1 MARLK
6 EPPTKKFGKRMK
18 SLLILSLLS
27 VLALSLAGCSGSD
40 PAPTVGDAE
49 VTKDMPATQAPPT
62 SAAAREKAEPAA
74 PTALPLDK

>member
-1 MARLK
+1 M
-6 EPPTKKFGKRMK
+6 KK
-18 SLLILSLLS
+18 LLGFILISA
-27 VLALSLAGCSGSD
+27 LALVMAGCSGSD

-49 VTKDMPATQAPPT
+49 VTKDMPETQTPPA